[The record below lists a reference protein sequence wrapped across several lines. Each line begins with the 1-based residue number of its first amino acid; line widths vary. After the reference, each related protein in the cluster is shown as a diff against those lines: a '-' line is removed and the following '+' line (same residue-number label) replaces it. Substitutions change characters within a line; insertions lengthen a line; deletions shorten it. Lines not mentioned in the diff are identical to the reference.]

1 LLNFKF
7 RLQKYKKWFGKLLL
21 YDIFDKSIFNTLI
34 NKNMPIT
41 ANYPD
46 RKSWLKIPENS
57 DFPIQNIPFG
67 VFITK
72 EDIITIGT
80 RIGDYVIDLGA
91 LQKLNYFEGIDLT
104 DDMFM
109 QDTLN
114 DFISDGKK
122 TWRLVRNR
130 IADIFDANNT
140 KLKSNKQHLDLVIFK
155 IDEVEM
161 QLPVQIGDY
170 TDFYSS
176 KEHATNVGMM
186 FRDPANALLPN
197 WLHIPVGYHGRSS
210 TIVPSGIPVHRPM
223 GQTLPD
229 GEKSPVFG
237 PSRSIDFELEMGFIT
252 TDANV
257 MGENIPVHE
266 AEDYIFGMVLLND
279 WSARDIQKWEYVP
292 LGPFLAKN
300 FATSISPWIVTMD
313 ALEPFRT
320 KGPKQDPTPLP
331 YLQQKGKNA
340 FDIHLEVAIAPEN
353 AEAKVVSKSN
363 FKYMYW
369 SMSQQLAHHTS
380 NGCRVNSGDMMGSG
394 TISGSEKDSFGSM
407 LELTWGGKN
416 PITMAD
422 GSERKFINDND
433 TVIMKGFCKNN
444 EVRIG
449 FGEVSSKLLPPF
461 VRK

>member
-1 LLNFKF
+1 
-7 RLQKYKKWFGKLLL
+7 
-21 YDIFDKSIFNTLI
+21 
-34 NKNMPIT
+34 MPIT
-41 ANYPD
+41 ANYTN
-46 RKSWLKIPENS
+46 RKSWLAVNKDS

-67 VFITK
+67 VFLTK
-72 EDIITIGT
+72 ENVVTVGT
-80 RIGDYVIDLGA
+80 RIGDFAIDLGA
-91 LQKLNYFEGIDLT
+91 LQQLNYFEGIELT

-130 IADIFDANNT
+130 IADIFDAENA
-140 KLKSNKQHLDLVIFK
+140 KLRDNKKQREIVIFN
-155 IDEVEM
+155 IDEIEM
-161 QLPVQIGDY
+161 QLPVLIGDY

-176 KEHATNVGMM
+176 KEHATNVGKM

-210 TIVPSGIPVHRPM
+210 TIIPSGIPVHRPM
-223 GQTLPD
+223 GQLMTE
-229 GEKSPVFG
+229 GATSPVFG
-237 PSRSIDFELEMGFIT
+237 PSRLIDFELETAFIT

-257 MGENIPVHE
+257 MGENVLVHE

-292 LGPFLAKN
+292 LGPFLGKN

-320 KGPKQDPTPLP
+320 KGPNQDPTPLP
-331 YLQQKGKNA
+331 YLQQKGKHT
-340 FDIHLEVAIAPEN
+340 FDINLEVAIEPEN
-353 AEAKVVSKSN
+353 AAPTTVSKSN
-363 FKYMYW
+363 FKYLYW

-394 TISGSEKDSFGSM
+394 TISGAEPTSFGSM
-407 LELTWGGKN
+407 LELTWSGKN
-416 PITMAD
+416 PIKLND
-422 GSERKFINDND
+422 GTERKFINDND
-433 TVIMKGFCKNN
+433 TVIMTGFCENK

-449 FGEVSSKLLPPF
+449 FGEVSSKLLPTF

>member
-1 LLNFKF
+1 
-7 RLQKYKKWFGKLLL
+7 
-21 YDIFDKSIFNTLI
+21 
-34 NKNMPIT
+34 MPIT
-41 ANYPD
+41 ANNSK
-46 RKSWLKIPENS
+46 RKSWLDVSQDS

-72 EDIITIGT
+72 DDVITIGT
-80 RIGDYVIDLGA
+80 RIGDYAIDLGA
-91 LQKLNYFEGIDLT
+91 LQQLNYFEGIDLT

-130 IADIFDANNT
+130 IAELFDANNP
-140 KLKSNKQHLDLVIFK
+140 KLRDHQDHKSIVVFG

-161 QLPVQIGDY
+161 QLPVLIGDY

-176 KEHATNVGMM
+176 KEHATNVGTM
-186 FRDPANALLPN
+186 FRDPNNALLPN

-223 GQTLPD
+223 GQTLPN
-229 GEKSPVFG
+229 GENTPVFG

-252 TDANV
+252 TDANI

-331 YLQQKGKNA
+331 YLQQNGKYA
-340 FDIHLEVAIAPEN
+340 YDINLEVAIEPE
-353 AEAKVVSKSN
+353 KVEPTIVSKSN

-394 TISGSEKDSFGSM
+394 TISGPTPNSFGSM
-407 LELTWGGKN
+407 LELTWNGKN
-416 PITMAD
+416 PIAMAD

-433 TVIMKGFCKNN
+433 TIIMKGFCKNN

>member
-1 LLNFKF
+1 MP
-7 RLQKYKKWFGKLLL
+7 
-21 YDIFDKSIFNTLI
+21 NTT
-34 NKNMPIT
+34 NNP
-41 ANYPD
+41 N
-46 RKSWLKIPENS
+46 RKSWLNVPENS

-67 VFITK
+67 VFLTK
-72 EDIITIGT
+72 DDVITIGT
-80 RIGDYVIDLGA
+80 RIGDYAIDLGA
-91 LQKLNYFEGIDLT
+91 LQQLNYFEGIDLT

-130 IADIFDANNT
+130 IGDIFDSNNP
-140 KLKSNKQHLDLVIFK
+140 KLRDNPEHREIVIFTM
-155 IDEVEM
+155 DEVEM
-161 QLPVQIGDY
+161 QLPVLIGDY

-176 KEHATNVGMM
+176 KEHATNVGKM

-210 TIVPSGIPVHRPM
+210 TIIPSGIPIHRPM
-223 GQTLPD
+223 GQTLPN
-229 GEKSPVFG
+229 GETSPVFG
-237 PSRSIDFELEMGFIT
+237 PSRLVDFELETAFIT
-252 TDANV
+252 TDANI
-257 MGENIPVHE
+257 MGENIPVTE

-300 FATSISPWIVTMD
+300 FASSISPWIVTMD
-313 ALEPFRT
+313 ALEPFRC
-320 KGPKQDPTPLP
+320 KGPVQEPTPLP
-331 YLQQKGKNA
+331 YLQQKGKHA
-340 FDIHLEVAIAPEN
+340 FDINLEVYIEPEN
-353 AEAKVVSKSN
+353 AEPTLVSKSN

-394 TISGSEKDSFGSM
+394 TISGPTPDSFGSM

-416 PITMAD
+416 PLIMSD
-422 GSERKFINDND
+422 GTERKFINDND
-433 TVIMKGFCKNN
+433 TVTIKGHCQNSS
-444 EVRIG
+444 VRIG
-449 FGEVSSKLLPPF
+449 FGEVSTKLLPPF

>member
-1 LLNFKF
+1 
-7 RLQKYKKWFGKLLL
+7 
-21 YDIFDKSIFNTLI
+21 
-34 NKNMPIT
+34 MPIT
-41 ANYPD
+41 ANYPN
-46 RKSWLKIPENS
+46 RKSWLDVPQDS

-72 EDIITIGT
+72 DDVVTIGT
-80 RIGDYVIDLGA
+80 RIGDYAIDLGA
-91 LQKLNYFEGIDLT
+91 LQQLNYFEGIELT

-130 IADIFDANNT
+130 IADIFGSENSE
-140 KLKSNKQHLDLVIFK
+140 LRENKDHRGIIICHIED
-155 IDEVEM
+155 VEM
-161 QLPVQIGDY
+161 QLPVLIGDY

-186 FRDPANALLPN
+186 FRDPENALLPN

-210 TIVPSGIPVHRPM
+210 SIVPSGIPVHRPM
-223 GQTLPD
+223 GQTLPL
-229 GEKSPVFG
+229 GETTPVFG

-252 TDANV
+252 TDANI

-320 KGPKQDPTPLP
+320 KGPKQNPTPLP
-331 YLQQKGKNA
+331 YLQQKGKHA
-340 FDIHLEVAIAPEN
+340 YDISLEVSIEPEN
-353 AEAKVVSKSN
+353 GEAVVVSNSN

-369 SMSQQLAHHTS
+369 SMCQQLAHHTS

-394 TISGSEKDSFGSM
+394 TISGPTSDSFGSM
-407 LELTWGGKN
+407 LEITWNGKN
-416 PITMAD
+416 PIKMKD
-422 GSERKFINDND
+422 GSDRKFINDND
-433 TVIMKGFCKNN
+433 SVTIKGFCKNN

-449 FGEVSSKLLPPF
+449 FGEVCTKLLPPF

>member
-1 LLNFKF
+1 
-7 RLQKYKKWFGKLLL
+7 
-21 YDIFDKSIFNTLI
+21 
-34 NKNMPIT
+34 MPTI
-41 ANYPD
+41 ANNPK
-46 RKSWLKIPENS
+46 RKSWLSVPENS

-72 EDIITIGT
+72 DDVITIGS
-80 RIGDYVIDLGA
+80 RIGDHAIDLGA
-91 LQKLNYFEGIDLT
+91 LQQLGYFEGIELT

-122 TWRLVRNR
+122 TWRLVRDR
-130 IADIFDANNT
+130 IAEIFDAENP
-140 KLKSNKQHLDLVIFK
+140 KLRDNASHREVVVCPVN
-155 IDEVEM
+155 EVEM
-161 QLPVQIGDY
+161 QLPVLIGDY

-223 GQTLPD
+223 GQTLPN
-229 GEKSPVFG
+229 GETTPVFG
-237 PSRSIDFELEMGFIT
+237 PSRSIDFELEMAFIT
-252 TDANV
+252 TDANI

-300 FATSISPWIVTMD
+300 FASSISPWIVTMD

-320 KGPKQDPTPLP
+320 KGPKQDPNPLP
-331 YLQQKGKNA
+331 YLQQKGKHA
-340 FDIHLEVAIAPEN
+340 YDIHLEVLIAPEN
-353 AEAKVVSKSN
+353 VEPTVVSQSN

-394 TISGSEKDSFGSM
+394 TISGPTPDSYGSM
-407 LELTWGGKN
+407 LELTWNGKN
-416 PITMAD
+416 PIKMQD
-422 GSERKFINDND
+422 GTERKFINDND
-433 TVIMKGFCKNN
+433 TVIMKGYCKNN